1 MIKNDKDVWVTTE
14 INDLWLFDKL
24 ILSRKLGYICGPAGI
39 PVPNPGNYIVRPIT
53 NLEGMGIGASIC
65 HIQNTTDHLPAGY
78 FWCEIF
84 EGRHISVDYNYG
96 KPILSVEGFRNQD
109 DPLYRFSKW
118 LKVDQLYHIPLE
130 VSVLRKFEYSN
141 IEFIGNKIIEVHLRG
156 NPDFIYN
163 NSIAIPVW
171 EDTVIEET
179 ENFRFVSSP
188 DYKRKGFLIDI
199 INERL

>member
-1 MIKNDKDVWVTTE
+1 MIKTDKDVWVTTE

-24 ILSRKLGYICGPAGI
+24 ILSRKLGHICGPAGV

-65 HIQNTTDHLPAGY
+65 YIQDTTDHLPAGY

-84 EGRHISVDYNYG
+84 KGRHISVDYNYG

-118 LKVDQLYHIPLE
+118 VKVNQLYHIPLE

-156 NPDFIYN
+156 NPDFSYN
-163 NSIAIPVW
+163 NNIAIPVW
-171 EDTVIEET
+171 EDTIIEET
-179 ENFRFVSSP
+179 DNLRFVSSP